1 MLMLELGASS
11 DDPHPWPF
19 QVSVVQ
25 HSSMPWMPDC
35 RKVQF
40 SGLVEISPR
49 RRCPML
55 WVLLCIYTSSPTFH
69 LSFYCFGSDLEQ
81 RAECDVRVAE
91 DDWARA
97 LRSDLDSNL
106 SGPTKP
112 SSTALSTQHWWN
124 LKFIL
129 FCFRGCDA
137 LLILRSGWITREAP
151 RCSKD
156 CNRGGR
162 CSSTRRT
169 RPPRARAAR
178 PARAPGQLPRPAS
191 DQASPTL
198 PRPSPPAR
206 PRPRRPGAELRTP
219 SPCWTTRKIR
229 TVVQMASDRSQ
240 VWLRNHGTFL
250 PNLMQQWSK
259 SLLHD
264 S

>member
-1 MLMLELGASS
+1 
-11 DDPHPWPF
+11 
-19 QVSVVQ
+19 
-25 HSSMPWMPDC
+25 MPDC

-81 RAECDVRVAE
+81 RAECDVREAEE

-219 SPCWTTRKIR
+219 SPC
-229 TVVQMASDRSQ
+229 
-240 VWLRNHGTFL
+240 
-250 PNLMQQWSK
+250 
-259 SLLHD
+259 
-264 S
+264 